1 MTTAINMFLRSAI
14 RVHGI
19 SFDLKLDEPNEI
31 TKAAIEEGRKIMST
45 PSAQR
50 YSSMDALKAAL
61 EE

>member
-31 TKAAIEEGRKIMST
+31 TKAAIEEGRKIMYT
-45 PSAQR
+45 PSAPR
-50 YSSMDALKAAL
+50 YSSMYDLKVAL